1 MSYVDREQAQ
11 EMRMLSFMW
20 GGVNFSSIV
29 FLLVF
34 TICVDLPRRG
44 VPVSF
49 ETIFT
54 TSHSLLLGVHV
65 AATSYQIFKGFFLD
79 SGNHIF
85 RVAAAFSFGVSGAL
99 YLFFSWARSSDI
111 LKNQYNARMYR
122 IFLTLLWLTPFT
134 CTLPAV
140 AKLSTF
146 SLPIAESEKYY
157 NMGHFVSG
165 SVVTVMDAYFAWAF
179 YSYLVKFARP
189 TISQGVPHF
198 NDNGARLQII
208 AQYGLISSCFCFL
221 ALTGFVALMV
231 SFFLDPSL
239 ASPSVWRVY
248 RVCYI
253 TADFGATASVVT
265 PIVMKVRLH
274 QVGMAGI
281 RIREEGNKTFST
293 PNADSEGVLTMQK
306 TVMSL
311 KRANTN
317 PSLVVT
323 E

>member
-20 GGVNFSSIV
+20 GGVNFSSVV

-34 TICVDLPRRG
+34 AICVDLPSRG
-44 VPVSF
+44 MPISF
-49 ETIFT
+49 KTIFT
-54 TSHSLLLGVHV
+54 TSHTLLLGVHV
-65 AATSYQIFKGFFLD
+65 AATSYQICKGCFLD
-79 SGNHIF
+79 SGNHVF

-111 LKNQYNARMYR
+111 LKNQYNPRMYR
-122 IFLTLLWLTPFT
+122 IFLALLWLTPFT

-165 SVVTVMDAYFAWAF
+165 GVVTVMDAFFAIAF
-179 YSYLVKFARP
+179 YSYLSKNACP
-189 TISQGVPHF
+189 TLSNGLQYV
-198 NDNGARLQII
+198 NNNGARLQII

-221 ALTGFVALMV
+221 ALTGFVSLMV
-231 SFFLDPSL
+231 SFFMDPSL
-239 ASPSVWRVY
+239 GSPSVWKVY

-265 PIVMKVRLH
+265 PIIMKVRLY
-274 QVGMAGI
+274 QIGVEGTRSRDAGI
-281 RIREEGNKTFST
+281 KTGSV
-293 PNADSEGVLTMQK
+293 PNGDSEGAMTIQRTAL
-306 TVMSL
+306 SL
-311 KRANTN
+311 KRADSS
-317 PSLVVT
+317 PSLIVS